1 MTSISVSK
9 YSFPSQYDDQV
20 IYKGQRYRV
29 FLISKTKPY
38 LDYFDGFIVWDGL
51 FDAALAKGELSED
64 GLYTGELAFSHVTV
78 EIPPTTSIKDFV
90 ANAKREQERFFE
102 DSGS

>member
-1 MTSISVSK
+1 MSNSK

-38 LDYFDGFIVWDGL
+38 LDEFNGFIICDGL
-51 FDAALAKGELSED
+51 YDAALAKGELSEE

-78 EIPPTTSIKDFV
+78 EIPSATSIKDFV

-102 DSGS
+102 DSGT